1 MAGTEKAVTEK
12 APAKINLALHVTG
25 QREDGYHLID
35 TLVTFTQSGDVINIE
50 ADTQDRF
57 SMSGRFATGLSKE
70 AVGADGNLVL
80 KARDALRAAL
90 NAAGCD
96 TPPVHIHLEKNLPV
110 ASGIGGGSAD
120 AAAAIRGLLRHWD
133 CELSAANL
141 DALSLTLG
149 ADIPMCL
156 TGKPLRA
163 SGIGENVT
171 LLPGMPSFFCVLA
184 NPLHAVSTPQVFRAL
199 ETKINPPLGPSP
211 VLTSMQDW
219 LGWISSLRNDLEPP
233 ARSLAVRIAELSG
246 LLQDSGAMIVRM
258 SGSGASCFGLYE
270 SAELADGAM
279 EKLQA
284 ARPDWYFMRTDTVT
298 ASGANHGRS

>member
-1 MAGTEKAVTEK
+1 MAATQK

-35 TLVTFTQSGDVINIE
+35 TLVTFSHSGDVINVE
-50 ADTQDRF
+50 ADKQDRF

-70 AVGADGNLVL
+70 SDGTDGNLVL

-90 NAAGCD
+90 NDAGFD
-96 TPPVHIHLEKNLPV
+96 APPVYIHLEKNLPV

-120 AAAAIRGLLRHWD
+120 AAAAIRALLRHWD
-133 CELSAANL
+133 CELSAVNL
-141 DALSLTLG
+141 DALSLKLG

-171 LLPGMPSFFCVLA
+171 LLAGMPSFFCVLA
-184 NPLHAVSTPQVFRAL
+184 NPLQAVSTPQVFRAL
-199 ETKINPPLGPSP
+199 ENKTHPPIGPSP
-211 VLTSMQDW
+211 VLTSMEDW
-219 LGWISSLRNDLEPP
+219 LGWISGLRNDLEPP
-233 ARSLAVRIAELSG
+233 ARSQAVRIAQLSG
-246 LLQDSGAMIVRM
+246 LLQDSGAKIVRM

-270 SAELADGAM
+270 SADQADSAV

-284 ARPDWYFMRTDTVT
+284 TRPDWYFMRTDTVT
-298 ASGANHGRS
+298 ASGENHGRP